1 MAVTLLGFSIF
12 LFAVALGF
20 LAGAVFFYVY
30 RDFFDYLDKV
40 RKRLMEISTG
50 REKPKRAGKQ
60 AKSSAKSSVE
70 T

>member
-1 MAVTLLGFSIF
+1 MAITLLGFSII
-12 LFAVALGF
+12 LFVVALGF

-40 RKRLMEISTG
+40 RKRLLEISTG

-60 AKSSAKSSVE
+60 ANSSVE
-70 T
+70 A